1 MLAGAIIGGIGALG
15 KTISGF
21 NQMKMANKIK
31 PEWAKYEENKLAGQ
45 NLGATQNLFYG
56 KNRAFTQAEANIRQA
71 QSDQMANAQRNAT
84 DSATL
89 LATGAGAA
97 GNANQAFSNLAGQ
110 EAQQQAGILDNL
122 SRAYGM
128 SIAEGDKVQANKL
141 MKYQLDSQAQAALRE
156 SGMNNIFG
164 GVSDIGGGLMQYG
177 NYKNA
182 ANFNKML
189 GGMGGAQGAQLM
201 GGGAQGGMGALN
213 SMVNAGNNSYAD
225 EVLGTGDYSK
235 YAGMEQ
241 KMPQVYGGN
250 VLPNVQKGYY
260 GFAKPYTAEYSAPR
274 EFRGKM
280 PNISPNYRGIPM
292 ASAGTTGIPYIPS
305 WGR

>member
-1 MLAGAIIGGIGALG
+1 
-15 KTISGF
+15 
-21 NQMKMANKIK
+21 
-31 PEWAKYEENKLAGQ
+31 
-45 NLGATQNLFYG
+45 
-56 KNRAFTQAEANIRQA
+56 
-71 QSDQMANAQRNAT
+71 
-84 DSATL
+84 L

-189 GGMGGAQGAQLM
+189 GG
-201 GGGAQGGMGALN
+201 AQGGMALMQN
-213 SMVNAGNNSYAD
+213 WNRN
-225 EVLGTGDYSK
+225 
-235 YAGMEQ
+235 Q
-241 KMPQVYGGN
+241 
-250 VLPNVQKGYY
+250 
-260 GFAKPYTAEYSAPR
+260 
-274 EFRGKM
+274 
-280 PNISPNYRGIPM
+280 
-292 ASAGTTGIPYIPS
+292 
-305 WGR
+305 

>member
-1 MLAGAIIGGIGALG
+1 MKKA
-15 KTISGF
+15 
-21 NQMKMANKIK
+21 NQIK
-31 PEWAKYEENKLAGQ
+31 PIFAEYEKNKLADQ

-71 QSDQMANAQRNAT
+71 QSDQMSSAQRNAT

-110 EAQQQAGILDNL
+110 EAQQQVGVLDNL
-122 SRAYGM
+122 SRAYAM
-128 SIAEGDKVQANKL
+128 SINEGDKVQANKM
-141 MKYQLDSQAQAALRE
+141 MKFQIDAQAQAALRE

-164 GVSDIGGGLMQYG
+164 GVGDLAGGIMQYG

-189 GGMGGAQGAQLM
+189 GGMGGAQG
-201 GGGAQGGMGALN
+201 GMGALN
-213 SMVNAGNNSYAD
+213 AMSMNGAQSNPYA
-225 EVLGTGDYSK
+225 K

-241 KMPQVYGGN
+241 QMPQRYGARPGMATQDFTNGNTGFKMP
-250 VLPNVQKGYY
+250 
-260 GFAKPYTAEYSAPR
+260 
-274 EFRGKM
+274 M
-280 PNISPNYRGIPM
+280 PANISSNYTPNYKGMSLDLMQNWNRNQ
-292 ASAGTTGIPYIPS
+292 
-305 WGR
+305 

>member
-1 MLAGAIIGGIGALG
+1 MLLGAVLGGVGALG

-21 NQMKMANKIK
+21 SQMKKANQIK
-31 PEWAKYEENKLAGQ
+31 PIFAEYEKNKLADQ

-71 QSDQMANAQRNAT
+71 QSDQMSSAQRNAT

-110 EAQQQAGILDNL
+110 EAQQQVGVLDNL
-122 SRAYGM
+122 SRAYAM
-128 SIAEGDKVQANKL
+128 SINEGDKVQANKM
-141 MKYQLDSQAQAALRE
+141 MKFQIDAQAQAALRE

-164 GVSDIGGGLMQYG
+164 GVSDLAGGIMQYG

-189 GGMGGAQGAQLM
+189 GGAQGGM
-201 GGGAQGGMGALN
+201 GGAQGGMGALN
-213 SMVNAGNNSYAD
+213 AMFSAQSTGGAQGNPYA
-225 EVLGTGDYSK
+225 K
-235 YAGMEQ
+235 YAGMQ
-241 KMPQVYGGN
+241 QQMPQRYGASPGMATQDFTNGNTGFKMP
-250 VLPNVQKGYY
+250 
-260 GFAKPYTAEYSAPR
+260 
-274 EFRGKM
+274 M
-280 PNISPNYRGIPM
+280 PANISSNYTPNYKGMSLDLMQNWNRNQ
-292 ASAGTTGIPYIPS
+292 
-305 WGR
+305 

>member
-21 NQMKMANKIK
+21 SQMKKANQIK
-31 PEWAKYEENKLAGQ
+31 PIWAEYEKNKLADQ

-71 QSDQMANAQRNAT
+71 QSDQMSNAQRNAT

-110 EAQQQAGILDNL
+110 EAQQQAGVLDNL
-122 SRAYGM
+122 SRAYAM
-128 SIAEGDKVQANKL
+128 SINEGDKVQANKL

-164 GVSDIGGGLMQYG
+164 GVSDLAGGIMQYG

-189 GGMGGAQGAQLM
+189 GGMGGAQGFTAPANYAEQVL
-201 GGGAQGGMGALN
+201 QG
-213 SMVNAGNNSYAD
+213 
-225 EVLGTGDYSK
+225 GDYSK

-241 KMPQVYGGN
+241 KMPQAYGGN

-260 GFAKPYTAEYSAPR
+260 GFANPTSGKYSAPR
-274 EFRGKM
+274 EFTGRM
-280 PNISPNYRGIPM
+280 PNITPNYRGVPM
-292 ASAGTTGIPYIPS
+292 ASFGQQ
-305 WGR
+305 

>member
-1 MLAGAIIGGIGALG
+1 MLAGAIIGGIGAVG

-45 NLGATQNLFYG
+45 NLGAVQNLFYG

-71 QSDQMANAQRNAT
+71 QSDQMSNAQRNAT

-97 GNANQAFSNLAGQ
+97 GNANRDFSILAGK
-110 EAQQQAGILDNL
+110 ESEQQAGVLDNL
-122 SRAYGM
+122 SRAYAM
-128 SIAEGDKVQANKL
+128 SINEGDKVQANNL

-164 GVSDIGGGLMQYG
+164 GVGDIAGGLMQYG

-182 ANFNKML
+182 QDFNKTL
-189 GGMGGAQGAQLM
+189 AGIGGSQSA
-201 GGGAQGGMGALN
+201 MGALSGIGKIGT
-213 SMVNAGNNSYAD
+213 SM
-225 EVLGTGDYSK
+225 
-235 YAGMEQ
+235 
-241 KMPQVYGGN
+241 
-250 VLPNVQKGYY
+250 
-260 GFAKPYTAEYSAPR
+260 
-274 EFRGKM
+274 FR
-280 PNISPNYRGIPM
+280 R
-292 ASAGTTGIPYIPS
+292 
-305 WGR
+305 

>member
-1 MLAGAIIGGIGALG
+1 MLLGAVLGGVGALG

-21 NQMKMANKIK
+21 SQMKKANEIK

-110 EAQQQAGILDNL
+110 EAQQQAGVLDNL
-122 SRAYGM
+122 SRAYAM
-128 SIAEGDKVQANKL
+128 SINEGDKVQANKL

-164 GVSDIGGGLMQYG
+164 GVSDLAGGIMQYG

-189 GGMGGAQGAQLM
+189 GGVGGAQAGFNAPANYAEQVL
-201 GGGAQGGMGALN
+201 QG
-213 SMVNAGNNSYAD
+213 
-225 EVLGTGDYSK
+225 GDYSK

-241 KMPQVYGGN
+241 QMPQRYGPITG
-250 VLPNVQKGYY
+250 K
-260 GFAKPYTAEYSAPR
+260 YSAPR
-274 EFRGKM
+274 EFRGKL
-280 PNISPNYRGIPM
+280 
-292 ASAGTTGIPYIPS
+292 PS
-305 WGR
+305 MSMFGR

>member
-1 MLAGAIIGGIGALG
+1 MLLGAVLGGVGALG

-21 NQMKMANKIK
+21 SQMKKANQIK
-31 PEWAKYEENKLAGQ
+31 PVFAEYEKNKLADQ

-71 QSDQMANAQRNAT
+71 QSDQMSNAQRNAT

-110 EAQQQAGILDNL
+110 EAQQQAGVLDNL
-122 SRAYGM
+122 SRAYAM
-128 SIAEGDKVQANKL
+128 SINEGDKVQANKM
-141 MKYQLDSQAQAALRE
+141 MKFQLDSQAQAALRE

-164 GVSDIGGGLMQYG
+164 GVSDLAGGIMQYG

-182 ANFNKML
+182 ANLNKTL
-189 GGMGGAQGAQLM
+189 A
-201 GGGAQGGMGALN
+201 GMGASGGMDAMN
-213 SMVNAGNNSYAD
+213 MGAAKVETNPYA
-225 EVLGTGDYSK
+225 K

-241 KMPQVYGGN
+241 RMQRYAPATGK
-250 VLPNVQKGYY
+250 
-260 GFAKPYTAEYSAPR
+260 YSAPR
-274 EFRGKM
+274 EFTGRM
-280 PNISPNYRGIPM
+280 PNITPNYRGVPM
-292 ASAGTTGIPYIPS
+292 ASFGQQ
-305 WGR
+305 

>member
-1 MLAGAIIGGIGALG
+1 MLLGAVLGGVGALG

-21 NQMKMANKIK
+21 SQMKKANQIK
-31 PEWAKYEENKLAGQ
+31 PVFAEYEKNKLADQ

-110 EAQQQAGILDNL
+110 EAQQQAGVLDNL
-122 SRAYGM
+122 SRAYAM
-128 SIAEGDKVQANKL
+128 SINEGDKVQANKM
-141 MKYQLDSQAQAALRE
+141 MKFQLDSQAQAALRE

-164 GVSDIGGGLMQYG
+164 GVSDLAGGIMQYG

-189 GGMGGAQGAQLM
+189 GGIGDSGVVGGDTNPFASLSSSLKGLDSSIVKQQR
-201 GGGAQGGMGALN
+201 
-213 SMVNAGNNSYAD
+213 YAPA
-225 EVLGTGDYSK
+225 TGK
-235 YAGMEQ
+235 
-241 KMPQVYGGN
+241 
-250 VLPNVQKGYY
+250 
-260 GFAKPYTAEYSAPR
+260 YSAPR
-274 EFRGKM
+274 EFAGRM
-280 PNISPNYRGIPM
+280 PNITPNYRGVPM
-292 ASAGTTGIPYIPS
+292 ASFGQQ
-305 WGR
+305 

>member
-21 NQMKMANKIK
+21 SQMKKANQIK
-31 PEWAKYEENKLAGQ
+31 PIWAEYEKNKLADQ

-71 QSDQMANAQRNAT
+71 QSDQMSNAQRNAT

-110 EAQQQAGILDNL
+110 EAQQQAGVLDNL
-122 SRAYGM
+122 SRAYAM
-128 SIAEGDKVQANKL
+128 SINEGDKVQANKL

-164 GVSDIGGGLMQYG
+164 GVSDIAGGLMQYG

-182 ANFNKML
+182 ANLNKTL
-189 GGMGGAQGAQLM
+189 AGM
-201 GGGAQGGMGALN
+201 GGAQGGMGALN

-225 EVLGTGDYSK
+225 EVLRTGNYSK

-241 KMPQVYGGN
+241 QMPQRYGASPGLAKHDFTRGN
-250 VLPNVQKGYY
+250 TGL
-260 GFAKPYTAEYSAPR
+260 F
-274 EFRGKM
+274 M
-280 PNISPNYRGIPM
+280 PMPANISPNYTGIPM
-292 ASAGTTGIPYIPS
+292 ASAGTTRIPYTGKIDIPS

>member
-1 MLAGAIIGGIGALG
+1 MLAGAILGGLGALG

-21 NQMKMANKIK
+21 SQMNMANKINPVWNEVK
-31 PEWAKYEENKLAGQ
+31 ENPLANQ
-45 NLGATQNLFYG
+45 NLGATKNLFYG

-71 QSDQMANAQRNAT
+71 QSDQMSNAQRNAT

-110 EAQQQAGILDNL
+110 EAQQQAGVLDNL
-122 SRAYGM
+122 SRAYAM
-128 SIAEGDKVQANKL
+128 SINEGDKVQANKL

-164 GVSDIGGGLMQYG
+164 GVGDLAGGIMQYG

-189 GGMGGAQGAQLM
+189 GGMGGAQDASFTAPANYAEQVL
-201 GGGAQGGMGALN
+201 QG
-213 SMVNAGNNSYAD
+213 
-225 EVLGTGDYSK
+225 GDYSK

-241 KMPQVYGGN
+241 KMPQAYGGN

-260 GFAKPYTAEYSAPR
+260 GFANPTSGKYSAPR
-274 EFRGKM
+274 EFRGKL
-280 PNISPNYRGIPM
+280 
-292 ASAGTTGIPYIPS
+292 PS
-305 WGR
+305 MSMFGR

>member
-21 NQMKMANKIK
+21 NQMKKANQINPIWNEVK
-31 PEWAKYEENKLAGQ
+31 ENPLANQ
-45 NLGATQNLFYG
+45 NLAATKNLFYG

-84 DSATL
+84 DSSTL

-110 EAQQQAGILDNL
+110 EALQQTGILDNL
-122 SRAYGM
+122 SRAFGM
-128 SIAEGDKVQANKL
+128 SINEGDKVNANKL

-164 GVSDIGGGLMQYG
+164 GVSDIAGGLMQYG

-189 GGMGGAQGAQLM
+189 GG
-201 GGGAQGGMGALN
+201 AQGGMGNAQGRMGALN

-225 EVLGTGDYSK
+225 EVLRTGDYSK

-241 KMPQVYGGN
+241 KMPQRYGASPGLAKHDFTRGN
-250 VLPNVQKGYY
+250 TGL
-260 GFAKPYTAEYSAPR
+260 F
-274 EFRGKM
+274 M
-280 PNISPNYRGIPM
+280 PMPANISSNYTPNYKGMSLDLIQNWNRNQ
-292 ASAGTTGIPYIPS
+292 
-305 WGR
+305 

>member
-1 MLAGAIIGGIGALG
+1 MLLGAVLGGVGALG

-21 NQMKMANKIK
+21 SQMKKANEIK

-110 EAQQQAGILDNL
+110 EAQQQVGVLDNL
-122 SRAYGM
+122 SRAIAM

-164 GVSDIGGGLMQYG
+164 GIGDIAGGLMQYG

-182 ANFNKML
+182 QDFNKTL
-189 GGMGGAQGAQLM
+189 AGIGGSQSA
-201 GGGAQGGMGALN
+201 MGALSGIGKIGT
-213 SMVNAGNNSYAD
+213 SM
-225 EVLGTGDYSK
+225 
-235 YAGMEQ
+235 
-241 KMPQVYGGN
+241 
-250 VLPNVQKGYY
+250 
-260 GFAKPYTAEYSAPR
+260 
-274 EFRGKM
+274 FR
-280 PNISPNYRGIPM
+280 R
-292 ASAGTTGIPYIPS
+292 
-305 WGR
+305 

>member
-1 MLAGAIIGGIGALG
+1 MLAGAILGGLGALG

-21 NQMKMANKIK
+21 SQMKKANEIK
-31 PEWAKYEENKLAGQ
+31 PIWAEYEKNKLADQ

-97 GNANQAFSNLAGQ
+97 GNANRDFSNLAAQ
-110 EAQQQAGILDNL
+110 EAQQQAGVLDNL
-122 SRAYGM
+122 SRAYAM
-128 SIAEGDKVQANKL
+128 SINEGDKVQANKL

-164 GVSDIGGGLMQYG
+164 GVSDLAGGIMQYG

-189 GGMGGAQGAQLM
+189 GGMGGAQDAGFTAPANYAEQVL
-201 GGGAQGGMGALN
+201 QG
-213 SMVNAGNNSYAD
+213 
-225 EVLGTGDYSK
+225 GDYSK

-241 KMPQVYGGN
+241 KMPQRYGPITG
-250 VLPNVQKGYY
+250 K
-260 GFAKPYTAEYSAPR
+260 YSAPR

-280 PNISPNYRGIPM
+280 PSM
-292 ASAGTTGIPYIPS
+292 SMF
-305 WGR
+305 GR

>member
-1 MLAGAIIGGIGALG
+1 MLLGAVLGGVGAVG

-21 NQMKMANKIK
+21 SQMKKANQIK
-31 PEWAKYEENKLAGQ
+31 PVWAEYEKNKLADQ
-45 NLGATQNLFYG
+45 NLGAVQNLFYG

-71 QSDQMANAQRNAT
+71 QSDQMSSAQRNAT

-97 GNANQAFSNLAGQ
+97 GNANRDFSILAGK
-110 EAQQQAGILDNL
+110 ESEQQAGVLDNL
-122 SRAYGM
+122 SRAIAM
-128 SIAEGDKVQANKL
+128 SINEGDKVQANKL

-164 GVSDIGGGLMQYG
+164 GVSDLAGGIMQYG

-182 ANFNKML
+182 ANLNKML
-189 GGMGGAQGAQLM
+189 GGMGGAQDASFTAPANYAEQVL
-201 GGGAQGGMGALN
+201 QG
-213 SMVNAGNNSYAD
+213 
-225 EVLGTGDYSK
+225 GDYSK

-241 KMPQVYGGN
+241 KMPQAYGGN

-260 GFAKPYTAEYSAPR
+260 GFANPTSGKYSAPR
-274 EFRGKM
+274 EFRGKL
-280 PNISPNYRGIPM
+280 
-292 ASAGTTGIPYIPS
+292 PS
-305 WGR
+305 MSMFGR

>member
-21 NQMKMANKIK
+21 SQMKKANQIK
-31 PEWAKYEENKLAGQ
+31 PIWAEYEKNKLADQ

-71 QSDQMANAQRNAT
+71 QSDQMSNAQRNAT

-110 EAQQQAGILDNL
+110 EAQQQAGVLDNL
-122 SRAYGM
+122 SRAYAM
-128 SIAEGDKVQANKL
+128 SINEGDKVQANKL

-164 GVSDIGGGLMQYG
+164 GVSDIAGGLMQYG

-182 ANFNKML
+182 ANLNKTL
-189 GGMGGAQGAQLM
+189 AGM
-201 GGGAQGGMGALN
+201 GGAQGGMGALN

-225 EVLGTGDYSK
+225 EVLRTGDYSK
-235 YAGMEQ
+235 YAGMQ
-241 KMPQVYGGN
+241 QQMPQRYGASPGMATQDFTNGNTGFKMP
-250 VLPNVQKGYY
+250 
-260 GFAKPYTAEYSAPR
+260 
-274 EFRGKM
+274 M
-280 PNISPNYRGIPM
+280 PANISSNYTPNYKGMSLDLIQNWNRNQ
-292 ASAGTTGIPYIPS
+292 
-305 WGR
+305 